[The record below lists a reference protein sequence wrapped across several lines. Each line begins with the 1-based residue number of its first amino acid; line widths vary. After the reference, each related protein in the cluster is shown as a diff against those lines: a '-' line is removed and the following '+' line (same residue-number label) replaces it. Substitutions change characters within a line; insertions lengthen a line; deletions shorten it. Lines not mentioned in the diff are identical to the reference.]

1 MADVAPTVLFPD
13 RQPDEPE
20 ETQTQIVEA
29 GGMDVGEDA
38 SDLLCSR
45 CGSVLNAE
53 NLSAGRGARHTKAVC
68 KTCVAVW
75 QTLHRNL
82 AGLPEEWQGLS
93 MEEQRAFFK
102 KCSDLK
108 KSGSGPLQY
117 KAVKAVLVESMVE
130 SSASSD
136 TIGVGGSYYTLEY
149 YAKLGLDTGKIEQHA
164 PKEQHPFLGDVYMV
178 PIKSVNHEERRE
190 KVQKT
195 LLNAERNV
203 KKRKDPEQAIP
214 KAKPKAKA
222 KGQPAP
228 PVELDE
234 KNQQLHLEL
243 QDFIDLASDSDDEE
257 FKAVLRV

>member
-20 ETQTQIVEA
+20 ETQTH
-29 GGMDVGEDA
+29 GGMDMGEDA

-117 KAVKAVLVESMVE
+117 KAVKAVLVEHGRVQRKLRHYRGRRQLLPPGVLCQAWFGHWQDRATRPQGT
-130 SSASSD
+130 AS
-136 TIGVGGSYYTLEY
+136 
-149 YAKLGLDTGKIEQHA
+149 
-164 PKEQHPFLGDVYMV
+164 V
-178 PIKSVNHEERRE
+178 PWGRLHGADQERE
-190 KVQKT
+190 
-195 LLNAERNV
+195 
-203 KKRKDPEQAIP
+203 P
-214 KAKPKAKA
+214 
-222 KGQPAP
+222 
-228 PVELDE
+228 
-234 KNQQLHLEL
+234 
-243 QDFIDLASDSDDEE
+243 
-257 FKAVLRV
+257 

>member
-20 ETQTQIVEA
+20 ETQTH
-29 GGMDVGEDA
+29 GGMDMGEDA

-136 TIGVGGSYYTLEY
+136 TIGVGGSYYPLEY

-190 KVQKT
+190 KVRAEDAVECR
-195 LLNAERNV
+195 AEREEEEGP
-203 KKRKDPEQAIP
+203 RAGDS
-214 KAKPKAKA
+214 
-222 KGQPAP
+222 KGQAQG
-228 PVELDE
+228 EG
-234 KNQQLHLEL
+234 QGT
-243 QDFIDLASDSDDEE
+243 ASS
-257 FKAVLRV
+257 ACGA